1 MFITKSSQSIKIQSE
16 VSCPSTPRTKILFLL
31 RSSTTLSER
40 AFACLDEV
48 ADAMIIS
55 SANEEIS
62 VQPLRG
68 IIFDRNGEIL
78 VNNLPTFD
86 LITKPYFIDNPNDFL
101 LKLSSFIRIDR
112 EDKELF
118 LTQFKR
124 AKALNKEL
132 TLKQSI
138 SEEERA
144 RFLVRSHM
152 FENTYV
158 GKRYLRNYLYPEI
171 FSHSIGYVGRPNE
184 EETDMLYA
192 LQNLNKKINY
202 TYTNQLIIGKTGLE
216 FIYEDS
222 LKGEFGNNLRE
233 VDAQG
238 KTIDEKIS
246 SDPEIGKDLYTSL
259 DLKSHQAAHKAFSN
273 RKGAVV
279 AVDIKD
285 GSIVTLFSSPT
296 FSTNQLANGILKKD
310 FDQLLSSNEKPFF
323 NRALKGRYP
332 PASAIKPAIAIYGIE
347 EGLIDWNFSIF
358 DEGFFTLP
366 EDGRIYRDWKEGGHG
381 NTNLFKAITQSSNT
395 YFFDLAYR
403 SDINQLNKHLL
414 SLGFGQKACIDCFE
428 EDKVFVP
435 EPNWKMNKHNFGW
448 FKGDT
453 VNMGVG
459 QGYLVSTPIQ
469 LAKYAYIIA
478 NKGKY
483 NDLSLKKNLVKDKK
497 SINFSK
503 FSNDDWYKL
512 HESMINVVE
521 GNTGTARR
529 LKEKKSYIVA
539 AKTGT
544 AELVSGDNR
553 EQYME
558 TRLDNSLRDHALIIA
573 FGPMPNPRY
582 AVSVV
587 VENGESGGSVAGP
600 VAISVL
606 NALIQE

>member
-1 MFITKSSQSIKIQSE
+1 MDINETLREKSSFNKRLIFLYLIFGIMGVVFYYQIFNLQISNYSE
-16 VSCPSTPRTKILFLL
+16 YEIAAKNNKNI
-31 RSSTTLSER
+31 
-40 AFACLDEV
+40 
-48 ADAMIIS
+48 
-55 SANEEIS
+55 EIS

-78 VNNLPTFD
+78 VNNIPTFD

-101 LKLSSFIRIDR
+101 LALSSFLKITN
-112 EDKELF
+112 EEKENF
-118 LTQFKR
+118 LEEFDN

-132 TLKQSI
+132 TLMRSI
-138 SEEERA
+138 TDEEKA
-144 RFLVRSHM
+144 KFLVRSHSLK
-152 FENTYV
+152 NAYV

-184 EETDMLYA
+184 DELDKIYGSL
-192 LQNLNKKINY
+192 NLNNKINFS
-202 TYTNQLIIGKTGLE
+202 YTNQLLVGKTGLE
-216 FIYEDS
+216 VIYEDS
-222 LKGEFGNNLRE
+222 LKGEFGTNIRE
-233 VDAQG
+233 VDARG
-238 KTIDEKIS
+238 RTIDEAIS
-246 SDPEIGKDLYTSL
+246 ASPKTGNNLYTSL
-259 DLKSHQAAHKAFSN
+259 DLKSHQAANKALN
-273 RKGAVV
+273 GRKGAIV
-279 AVDIKD
+279 AIDIKD

-296 FSTNQLANGILKKD
+296 FSANQLANGILKRD

-332 PASAIKPAIAIYGIE
+332 PASSIKPAIAIYGIE
-347 EGLIDWNFSIF
+347 EELIDWDFSLF

-403 SDINQLNKHLL
+403 SDINKLNAHLV
-414 SLGFGQKACIDCFE
+414 SLGFGDKACIDCFE
-428 EDKVFVP
+428 EDRVFVP
-435 EPNWKMNKHNFGW
+435 NPSWKMNKHNFGW

-483 NDLSLKKNLVKDKK
+483 SDLSLKKDLVKNEMN
-497 SINFSK
+497 IQFNT

-512 HESMINVVE
+512 HESMVNVIE

-529 LKEKKSYIVA
+529 LKEKKSYVVA

-544 AELVSGDNR
+544 AELVSADSKD
-553 EQYME
+553 QYVE
-558 TRLDNSLRDHALIIA
+558 TRLDDSLRDHALIIA
-573 FGPMPNPRY
+573 FGPIPNPRY
-582 AVSVV
+582 AISVV

-606 NALIQE
+606 NSLIQE

>member
-1 MFITKSSQSIKIQSE
+1 MDINETLREKSSFNKRFIFLYLIFGIMGVVFYYQIFNLQISNYSE
-16 VSCPSTPRTKILFLL
+16 YEIAAKNNKNI
-31 RSSTTLSER
+31 
-40 AFACLDEV
+40 
-48 ADAMIIS
+48 
-55 SANEEIS
+55 EIS

-78 VNNLPTFD
+78 VNNIPTFD
-86 LITKPYFIDNPNDFL
+86 LITKPYFIDNPDDFL
-101 LKLSSFIRIDR
+101 LALSSFLKITN
-112 EDKELF
+112 EEKKNF
-118 LTQFKR
+118 LEEFDN

-132 TLKQSI
+132 TLMRSI
-138 SEEERA
+138 TDEEKA
-144 RFLVRSHM
+144 KFLVRSHS
-152 FENTYV
+152 FKNAYV

-184 EETDMLYA
+184 DELDKIYGSL
-192 LQNLNKKINY
+192 NLNNKINFS
-202 TYTNQLIIGKTGLE
+202 YTNQLLVGKTGLE
-216 FIYEDS
+216 VIYEDT
-222 LKGEFGNNLRE
+222 LKGEFGTNIRE
-233 VDAQG
+233 VDARG
-238 KTIDEKIS
+238 RTIDEAIS
-246 SDPEIGKDLYTSL
+246 ASPKTGNNLYTSL
-259 DLKSHQAAHKAFSN
+259 DLKSHQAANKALN
-273 RKGAVV
+273 GRKGAIV
-279 AVDIKD
+279 AIDIKD

-296 FSTNQLANGILKKD
+296 FSANQLANGILKRD

-332 PASAIKPAIAIYGIE
+332 PASSIKPAIAIYGIE
-347 EGLIDWNFSIF
+347 EELIDWDFSLF

-403 SDINQLNKHLL
+403 SDINKLNAHLV
-414 SLGFGQKACIDCFE
+414 SLGFGDKACIDCFE
-428 EDKVFVP
+428 EDRVFVP
-435 EPNWKMNKHNFGW
+435 NPSWKMNKHNFGW

-483 NDLSLKKNLVKDKK
+483 SDLSLKKDLVKNEMN
-497 SINFSK
+497 IQFNT

-512 HESMINVVE
+512 HESMVNVIE

-529 LKEKKSYIVA
+529 LKETKSYVVA

-544 AELVSGDNR
+544 AELVSADSKD
-553 EQYME
+553 QYVE
-558 TRLDNSLRDHALIIA
+558 TRLDDSLRDHALIIA
-573 FGPMPNPRY
+573 FGPMSNPRY

-587 VENGESGGSVAGP
+587 VENGESGGSVAGT

-606 NALIQE
+606 NSLIQE

>member
-1 MFITKSSQSIKIQSE
+1 MDINETLREKSSFNKRFIFLYLIFGIMGVVFYYQIFNLQISNYSE
-16 VSCPSTPRTKILFLL
+16 YEIAAKNNKNI
-31 RSSTTLSER
+31 
-40 AFACLDEV
+40 
-48 ADAMIIS
+48 
-55 SANEEIS
+55 EIS

-78 VNNLPTFD
+78 VNNIPTFD
-86 LITKPYFIDNPNDFL
+86 LITKPYFIDNPDDFL
-101 LKLSSFIRIDR
+101 LALSSFLKITN
-112 EDKELF
+112 EEKKNF
-118 LTQFKR
+118 LEEFDN

-132 TLKQSI
+132 TLMRSI
-138 SEEERA
+138 TDEEKA
-144 RFLVRSHM
+144 KFLVRSHS
-152 FENTYV
+152 FKNAYV

-184 EETDMLYA
+184 DELDKIYGSL
-192 LQNLNKKINY
+192 NLNNKINFS
-202 TYTNQLIIGKTGLE
+202 YTNQLLVGKTGLE
-216 FIYEDS
+216 VIYEDT
-222 LKGEFGNNLRE
+222 LKGEFGTNIRE
-233 VDAQG
+233 VDARG
-238 KTIDEKIS
+238 RTIDEAIS
-246 SDPEIGKDLYTSL
+246 ASPKTGNNLYTSL
-259 DLKSHQAAHKAFSN
+259 DLKSHQAANKALN
-273 RKGAVV
+273 GRKGAIV
-279 AVDIKD
+279 AIDIKD

-296 FSTNQLANGILKKD
+296 FSANQLANGILKRD

-332 PASAIKPAIAIYGIE
+332 PASSIKPAIAIYGIE
-347 EGLIDWNFSIF
+347 EELIDWDFSLF

-403 SDINQLNKHLL
+403 SDINKLNAHLV
-414 SLGFGQKACIDCFE
+414 SLGFGDKACIDCFE
-428 EDKVFVP
+428 EDRVFVP
-435 EPNWKMNKHNFGW
+435 NPSWKMNKHNFGW

-483 NDLSLKKNLVKDKK
+483 SDLSLKKDLVKNEMN
-497 SINFSK
+497 IQFNT

-512 HESMINVVE
+512 HESMVNVIE

-529 LKEKKSYIVA
+529 LKETKSYVVA

-544 AELVSGDNR
+544 AELVSADSKD
-553 EQYME
+553 QYVE
-558 TRLDNSLRDHALIIA
+558 TRLDDSLRDHALIIA

-606 NALIQE
+606 NSLIQE

>member
-1 MFITKSSQSIKIQSE
+1 MIEINETYKEKTSFNKRLIFLYVVFGILGIVFYYQIFNLQISNYSE
-16 VSCPSTPRTKILFLL
+16 YEIAAKNNK
-31 RSSTTLSER
+31 
-40 AFACLDEV
+40 
-48 ADAMIIS
+48 
-55 SANEEIS
+55 NEEIS

-68 IIFDRNGEIL
+68 IIYDRNGEIL
-78 VNNLPTFD
+78 VNNIPSFD
-86 LITKPYFIDNPNDFL
+86 LITKPIFIDDSNDFL
-101 LKLSSFIRIDR
+101 IKLSSFLEID
-112 EDKELF
+112 EDEKKVF
-118 LTQFKR
+118 LSQFEK

-132 TLKQSI
+132 TLMQSI
-138 SEEERA
+138 SDEDRA
-144 RFLVRSHM
+144 KFLVRSHM
-152 FENTYV
+152 FENAYV

-184 EETDMLYA
+184 DELDDIYELKG
-192 LQNLNKKINY
+192 LNQKINF
-202 TYTNQLIIGKTGLE
+202 TYTNQLIVGKTGLE
-216 FIYEDS
+216 FTYEDI
-222 LKGEFGNNLRE
+222 LTGEFGKNLRE
-233 VDAQG
+233 VDARG
-238 KTIDEKIS
+238 RTLGEEIS
-246 SDPEIGKDLYTSL
+246 VESKAGNNLYTSL
-259 DLKSHQAAHKAFSN
+259 DLQSHQAAHKALNN

-279 AVDIKD
+279 AIDIKD

-296 FSTNQLANGILKKD
+296 FSTNQLVNGILQKD
-310 FDQLLSSNEKPFF
+310 LDKLLFSQEKPFF

-332 PASAIKPAIAIYGIE
+332 PASSIKPAIAMFGIDQ
-347 EGLIDWNFSIF
+347 GLIDWNFSIF

-381 NTNLFKAITQSSNT
+381 DTNLFKAITQSSNT

-414 SLGFGQKACIDCFE
+414 SIGFGDKTCIDCFE

-435 EPNWKMNKHNFGW
+435 EPSWKMNKHNFGW

-478 NKGKY
+478 NKGNFY
-483 NDLSLKKNLVKDKK
+483 DLSLKKDLVKNEK
-497 SINFSK
+497 SIEFNK
-503 FSNDDWYKL
+503 FSNDDWFKL
-512 HESMINVVE
+512 HESMVNVIE
-521 GNTGTARR
+521 GNTGTARSLR
-529 LKEKKSYIVA
+529 EKKDYIVA

-553 EQYME
+553 EQYSE
-558 TRLDNSLRDHALIIA
+558 TRLDDSLRDHALIIA

-606 NALIQE
+606 NSLIQE

>member
-1 MFITKSSQSIKIQSE
+1 MTEINETYKEKTSFNKRLVFLYVVFGILGIVFYYQIFNLQISNYSE
-16 VSCPSTPRTKILFLL
+16 YEIAAKNNK
-31 RSSTTLSER
+31 
-40 AFACLDEV
+40 
-48 ADAMIIS
+48 
-55 SANEEIS
+55 NEEIS

-68 IIFDRNGEIL
+68 IIYDRNGEIL
-78 VNNLPTFD
+78 VNNIPSFD
-86 LITKPYFIDNPNDFL
+86 LITKPIFIDDSNDFL
-101 LKLSSFIRIDR
+101 LKLSSFLEID
-112 EDKELF
+112 EDEKKVF
-118 LTQFKR
+118 LSQFEK

-132 TLKQSI
+132 TLMQSI
-138 SEEERA
+138 SDEDRA
-144 RFLVRSHM
+144 KFLVRSHM
-152 FENTYV
+152 FENAYV

-171 FSHSIGYVGRPNE
+171 FSHSIGYVGSPNE
-184 EETDMLYA
+184 DELDNMYELKG
-192 LQNLNKKINY
+192 LNQKINF
-202 TYTNQLIIGKTGLE
+202 TYTNQLIVGKTGLE
-216 FIYEDS
+216 FTYEDI
-222 LKGEFGNNLRE
+222 LTGEFGKNLRE
-233 VDAQG
+233 VDARG
-238 KTIDEKIS
+238 RTLGEEIS
-246 SDPEIGKDLYTSL
+246 TESKAGNNLYTSL
-259 DLKSHQAAHKAFSN
+259 DLQSHHAAHKAFNN

-279 AVDIKD
+279 AIDIKD

-296 FSTNQLANGILKKD
+296 FSTNQLVNGILQKD
-310 FDQLLSSNEKPFF
+310 LDKLLFSQEKPFF

-332 PASAIKPAIAIYGIE
+332 PASSIKPAIAMFGIDQ
-347 EGLIDWNFSIF
+347 GLIDWNFSIF

-381 NTNLFKAITQSSNT
+381 DTNLFKAITQSSNT

-414 SLGFGQKACIDCFE
+414 SIGFGDKTCIDCFE

-435 EPNWKMNKHNFGW
+435 EPSWKMNKHNFGW

-478 NKGKY
+478 NKGNY
-483 NDLSLKKNLVKDKK
+483 YDLSLKKDLVKNEK
-497 SINFSK
+497 SIELNK
-503 FSNDDWYKL
+503 FSNDDWSKL
-512 HESMINVVE
+512 HESMVNVIE
-521 GNTGTARR
+521 GNTGTARSLR
-529 LKEKKSYIVA
+529 EKKDYIVA

-553 EQYME
+553 EQYSE
-558 TRLDNSLRDHALIIA
+558 TRLDDSLRDHALIIA

-606 NALIQE
+606 NSLIQE

>member
-1 MFITKSSQSIKIQSE
+1 
-16 VSCPSTPRTKILFLL
+16 
-31 RSSTTLSER
+31 
-40 AFACLDEV
+40 
-48 ADAMIIS
+48 
-55 SANEEIS
+55 
-62 VQPLRG
+62 
-68 IIFDRNGEIL
+68 
-78 VNNLPTFD
+78 
-86 LITKPYFIDNPNDFL
+86 
-101 LKLSSFIRIDR
+101 
-112 EDKELF
+112 
-118 LTQFKR
+118 
-124 AKALNKEL
+124 
-132 TLKQSI
+132 
-138 SEEERA
+138 
-144 RFLVRSHM
+144 M

-332 PASAIKPAIAIYGIE
+332 PASAIKPAIAMYGIE

-483 NDLSLKKNLVKDKK
+483 NDLSLKKNLAKDKK

-544 AELVSGDNR
+544 AELVSRDNR

>member
-1 MFITKSSQSIKIQSE
+1 MIEINETYKEKISFNKRLIFLYVVFGILGIVFYYQIFNLQISNYSE
-16 VSCPSTPRTKILFLL
+16 YEIAAKNNK
-31 RSSTTLSER
+31 
-40 AFACLDEV
+40 
-48 ADAMIIS
+48 
-55 SANEEIS
+55 NEEIS

-68 IIFDRNGEIL
+68 IIYDRNGEIL
-78 VNNLPTFD
+78 VNNIPSFD
-86 LITKPYFIDNPNDFL
+86 LITKPIFIDDSNDFL
-101 LKLSSFIRIDR
+101 IKLSSFLEID
-112 EDKELF
+112 EDEKKVF
-118 LTQFKR
+118 LSQFEK

-132 TLKQSI
+132 TLMQSI
-138 SEEERA
+138 SDEDRA
-144 RFLVRSHM
+144 KFLVRSHM
-152 FENTYV
+152 FENAYV

-184 EETDMLYA
+184 DELDDIYELKG
-192 LQNLNKKINY
+192 LNQKINF
-202 TYTNQLIIGKTGLE
+202 TYTNQLIVGKTGLE
-216 FIYEDS
+216 FTYEDI
-222 LKGEFGNNLRE
+222 LTGEFGKNLRE
-233 VDAQG
+233 VDARG
-238 KTIDEKIS
+238 RTLGEEIS
-246 SDPEIGKDLYTSL
+246 TESKAGNNLYTSL
-259 DLKSHQAAHKAFSN
+259 DLQSHQAAHKALKN

-279 AVDIKD
+279 AIDIKD

-296 FSTNQLANGILKKD
+296 FSTNQLVNGILQKD
-310 FDQLLSSNEKPFF
+310 LDKLLFSQEKPFF

-332 PASAIKPAIAIYGIE
+332 PASSIKPAIAMFGIDQ
-347 EGLIDWNFSIF
+347 GLIDWNFSIF

-381 NTNLFKAITQSSNT
+381 DTNLFKAITQSSNT

-414 SLGFGQKACIDCFE
+414 SIGFGDKTCIDCFE

-435 EPNWKMNKHNFGW
+435 EPSWKMNKHNFGW

-478 NKGKY
+478 NKGNFY
-483 NDLSLKKNLVKDKK
+483 DLSLKKDLVKNEK
-497 SINFSK
+497 SIEFNK
-503 FSNDDWYKL
+503 FSNDDWFKL
-512 HESMINVVE
+512 HESMVNVIE
-521 GNTGTARR
+521 GNTGTARSLR
-529 LKEKKSYIVA
+529 EKKDYIVA

-553 EQYME
+553 EQYSE
-558 TRLDNSLRDHALIIA
+558 TRLDDSLRDHALIIA

-606 NALIQE
+606 NSLMQE

>member
-1 MFITKSSQSIKIQSE
+1 MTDINETLKEKLSFNKRLIFLYIAFGILGIIFYSQIFNLQISNYSE
-16 VSCPSTPRTKILFLL
+16 YEIAAENNKNV
-31 RSSTTLSER
+31 
-40 AFACLDEV
+40 
-48 ADAMIIS
+48 
-55 SANEEIS
+55 EIS

-78 VNNLPTFD
+78 VNNTPTFD
-86 LITKPYFIDNPNDFL
+86 LITKPYFIDNPYDFL
-101 LKLSSFIRIDR
+101 KKLSSFLIIQ
-112 EDKELF
+112 EKDKEAF
-118 LTQFKR
+118 LKQFEN

-132 TLKQSI
+132 TLKRSI
-138 SEEERA
+138 SENDRA
-144 RFLVRSHM
+144 KFLVRSHM
-152 FENTYV
+152 FDNAYV
-158 GKRYLRNYLYPEI
+158 EKRYLRNHLYPEI

-184 EETDMLYA
+184 DESDKIYNSK
-192 LQNLNKKINY
+192 NLNKKINF

-216 FIYEDS
+216 FIYEET
-222 LKGEFGNNLRE
+222 LKGEFGKNLRE
-233 VDAQG
+233 VDAKG
-238 KTIDEKIS
+238 RTIIEEIS
-246 SDPEIGKDLYTSL
+246 SDPKVGNNLYTSL
-259 DLKSHQAAHKAFSN
+259 DLKSHQAAHKALN
-273 RKGAVV
+273 KRKGAVV
-279 AVDIKD
+279 AVDIQD

-296 FSTNQLANGILKKD
+296 FPTNQIANGILKKD
-310 FDQLLSSNEKPFF
+310 FDELLSSKEKPFF

-332 PASAIKPAIAIYGIE
+332 PASAIKPAIAMYGIE
-347 EGLIDWNFSIF
+347 EGLIDWDFSIF
-358 DEGFFTLP
+358 DKGFFTLP

-381 NTNLFKAITQSSNT
+381 ETNLFKAITQSSNT

-403 SDINQLNKHLL
+403 ADINKLNTHLL
-414 SLGFGQKACIDCFE
+414 TLGFGEKACIDCFQ

-435 EPNWKMNKHNFGW
+435 QPTWKMNKHNFGW

-478 NKGKY
+478 NKGIY
-483 NDLSLKKNLVKDKK
+483 YDLSLKKDLVKDKK
-497 SINFSK
+497 RIELKK

-521 GNTGTARR
+521 GRTGTARR
-529 LKEKKSYIVA
+529 LKDKKSYIVA

-553 EQYME
+553 EQYVE
-558 TRLDNSLRDHALIIA
+558 TRQDDNLRDHALIIA

-606 NALIQE
+606 NSLIQE

>member
-1 MFITKSSQSIKIQSE
+1 MDINETLREKSSFNKRFIFLYLIFGIMGVVFYYQIFNLQISNYSE
-16 VSCPSTPRTKILFLL
+16 YEIAAKNNKNI
-31 RSSTTLSER
+31 
-40 AFACLDEV
+40 
-48 ADAMIIS
+48 
-55 SANEEIS
+55 EIS

-78 VNNLPTFD
+78 VNNIPTFD
-86 LITKPYFIDNPNDFL
+86 LITKPYFIDNPDDFL
-101 LKLSSFIRIDR
+101 LALSSFLKITN
-112 EDKELF
+112 EEKKNF
-118 LTQFKR
+118 LEEFDN

-132 TLKQSI
+132 TLMRSI
-138 SEEERA
+138 TDEEKA
-144 RFLVRSHM
+144 KFLVRSHS
-152 FENTYV
+152 FKNAYV

-184 EETDMLYA
+184 DELDKIYGSL
-192 LQNLNKKINY
+192 NLNNKINFS
-202 TYTNQLIIGKTGLE
+202 YTNQLLVGKTGLE
-216 FIYEDS
+216 VIYEDT
-222 LKGEFGNNLRE
+222 LKGEFGTNIRE
-233 VDAQG
+233 VDARG
-238 KTIDEKIS
+238 RTIDEAIS
-246 SDPEIGKDLYTSL
+246 ASPKTGNNLYTSL
-259 DLKSHQAAHKAFSN
+259 DLKSHQAANKALN
-273 RKGAVV
+273 GRKGAIV
-279 AVDIKD
+279 AIDIKD

-296 FSTNQLANGILKKD
+296 FSANQLANGILKRD

-332 PASAIKPAIAIYGIE
+332 PASSIKPAIAIYGIE
-347 EGLIDWNFSIF
+347 EELIDWDFSLF

-403 SDINQLNKHLL
+403 SDINKLNAHLS
-414 SLGFGQKACIDCFE
+414 SLGFGDKACIDCFE
-428 EDKVFVP
+428 EDRVFVP
-435 EPNWKMNKHNFGW
+435 NPSWKMNKHNFGW

-483 NDLSLKKNLVKDKK
+483 SDLSLKKDLVKNEMN
-497 SINFSK
+497 IQFNK
-503 FSNDDWYKL
+503 FSDDDWYKL
-512 HESMINVVE
+512 HESMVNVIE

-529 LKEKKSYIVA
+529 LKEKKSFVVA

-544 AELVSGDNR
+544 AELVSADSKD
-553 EQYME
+553 EYVE
-558 TRLDNSLRDHALIIA
+558 TRLDDSLRDHALIIA
-573 FGPMPNPRY
+573 FGPIPNPRY

-606 NALIQE
+606 NSLIQE

>member
-1 MFITKSSQSIKIQSE
+1 MDINETLREKSSFNKRFIFLYLIFGIMGVVFYYQIFNLQISNYSE
-16 VSCPSTPRTKILFLL
+16 YEIAAKNNKNI
-31 RSSTTLSER
+31 
-40 AFACLDEV
+40 
-48 ADAMIIS
+48 
-55 SANEEIS
+55 EIS

-78 VNNLPTFD
+78 VNNIPTFD
-86 LITKPYFIDNPNDFL
+86 LITKPYFIDNPDDFL
-101 LKLSSFIRIDR
+101 LALSSFLKITN
-112 EDKELF
+112 EEKKNF
-118 LTQFKR
+118 LEEFDN

-132 TLKQSI
+132 TLMRSI
-138 SEEERA
+138 TDEEKA
-144 RFLVRSHM
+144 KFLVRSHS
-152 FENTYV
+152 FKNAYV

-184 EETDMLYA
+184 DELDKIYGSL
-192 LQNLNKKINY
+192 NLNNKINFS
-202 TYTNQLIIGKTGLE
+202 YTNQLLVGKTGLE
-216 FIYEDS
+216 VIYEDT
-222 LKGEFGNNLRE
+222 LKGEFGTNIRE
-233 VDAQG
+233 VDARG
-238 KTIDEKIS
+238 RTIDEAIS
-246 SDPEIGKDLYTSL
+246 ASPKTGNNLYTSL
-259 DLKSHQAAHKAFSN
+259 DLKSHQAANKALN
-273 RKGAVV
+273 GRKGAIV
-279 AVDIKD
+279 AIDIKD

-296 FSTNQLANGILKKD
+296 FSANQLANGILKRD

-332 PASAIKPAIAIYGIE
+332 PASSIKPAIAIYGIE
-347 EGLIDWNFSIF
+347 EELIDWDFSLF

-403 SDINQLNKHLL
+403 SDINKLNAHLL
-414 SLGFGQKACIDCFE
+414 SLGFGDKACIDCFE
-428 EDKVFVP
+428 EDRVFVP
-435 EPNWKMNKHNFGW
+435 NPSWKMNKHNFGW

-483 NDLSLKKNLVKDKK
+483 SDLSLKKDLVKNEMN
-497 SINFSK
+497 IQFNK

-512 HESMINVVE
+512 HESMVNVIE

-529 LKEKKSYIVA
+529 LKETKSYVVA

-544 AELVSGDNR
+544 AELVSADSKD
-553 EQYME
+553 QYVE
-558 TRLDNSLRDHALIIA
+558 TRLDDSLRDHALIIA
-573 FGPMPNPRY
+573 FGPIPNPRY

-606 NALIQE
+606 NSLIQE

>member
-1 MFITKSSQSIKIQSE
+1 MDINETLREKSSFNKRFIFLYLIFGIMGVVFYYQIFNLQISNYSE
-16 VSCPSTPRTKILFLL
+16 YEIAAKNNKNI
-31 RSSTTLSER
+31 
-40 AFACLDEV
+40 
-48 ADAMIIS
+48 
-55 SANEEIS
+55 EIS

-78 VNNLPTFD
+78 VNNIPTFD

-101 LKLSSFIRIDR
+101 LALSSFLKITN
-112 EDKELF
+112 EEKKNF
-118 LTQFKR
+118 LEEFDN

-132 TLKQSI
+132 TLMRSI
-138 SEEERA
+138 TDEEKA
-144 RFLVRSHM
+144 KFLVRSHS
-152 FENTYV
+152 FKNAYV

-184 EETDMLYA
+184 DELDKIYGSL
-192 LQNLNKKINY
+192 NLNNKINFS
-202 TYTNQLIIGKTGLE
+202 YTNQLLVGKTGLE
-216 FIYEDS
+216 VIYEDT
-222 LKGEFGNNLRE
+222 LKGEFGTNIRE
-233 VDAQG
+233 VDARG
-238 KTIDEKIS
+238 RTIDEAIS
-246 SDPEIGKDLYTSL
+246 ASPKTGNNLYTSL
-259 DLKSHQAAHKAFSN
+259 DLKSHQAANKALN
-273 RKGAVV
+273 GRKGAIV
-279 AVDIKD
+279 AIDIKD

-296 FSTNQLANGILKKD
+296 FSANQLANGILKRD

-332 PASAIKPAIAIYGIE
+332 PASSIKPAIAIYGIE
-347 EGLIDWNFSIF
+347 EELIDWDFSLF

-403 SDINQLNKHLL
+403 SDINKLNAHLV
-414 SLGFGQKACIDCFE
+414 SLGFGDKACIDCFE
-428 EDKVFVP
+428 EDRVFVP
-435 EPNWKMNKHNFGW
+435 NPSWKMNKHNFGW

-483 NDLSLKKNLVKDKK
+483 SDLSLKKDLVKNEMN
-497 SINFSK
+497 IQFNK

-512 HESMINVVE
+512 HESMVNVIE

-529 LKEKKSYIVA
+529 LKETKSYVVA

-544 AELVSGDNR
+544 AELVSADSKD
-553 EQYME
+553 QYVE
-558 TRLDNSLRDHALIIA
+558 TRLDDSLRDHALIIA
-573 FGPMPNPRY
+573 FGPIPNPRY

-606 NALIQE
+606 NSLIQE

>member
-1 MFITKSSQSIKIQSE
+1 MDINETLREKSSFNKRFIFLYLIFGIMGVVFYYQIFNLQISNYSE
-16 VSCPSTPRTKILFLL
+16 YEIAAKNNKNI
-31 RSSTTLSER
+31 
-40 AFACLDEV
+40 
-48 ADAMIIS
+48 
-55 SANEEIS
+55 EIS

-78 VNNLPTFD
+78 VNNIPTFD
-86 LITKPYFIDNPNDFL
+86 LITKPYFIDNPDDFL
-101 LKLSSFIRIDR
+101 LALSSFLKITN
-112 EDKELF
+112 EEKKNF
-118 LTQFKR
+118 LEEFDN

-132 TLKQSI
+132 TLMRSI
-138 SEEERA
+138 TDEEKA
-144 RFLVRSHM
+144 KFLVRSHS
-152 FENTYV
+152 FKNAYV

-184 EETDMLYA
+184 DELDKIYGSL
-192 LQNLNKKINY
+192 NLNNKINFS
-202 TYTNQLIIGKTGLE
+202 YTNQLLVGKTGLE
-216 FIYEDS
+216 VIYEDT
-222 LKGEFGNNLRE
+222 LKGEFGTNIRE
-233 VDAQG
+233 VDARG
-238 KTIDEKIS
+238 RTIDEAIS
-246 SDPEIGKDLYTSL
+246 ASPKTGNNLYTSL
-259 DLKSHQAAHKAFSN
+259 DLKSHQAANKALN
-273 RKGAVV
+273 GRKGAIV
-279 AVDIKD
+279 AIDIKD

-296 FSTNQLANGILKKD
+296 FSANQLANGILKRD

-332 PASAIKPAIAIYGIE
+332 PASSIKPAIAIYGIE
-347 EGLIDWNFSIF
+347 EELIDWDFSLF

-403 SDINQLNKHLL
+403 SDINKLNAHLS
-414 SLGFGQKACIDCFE
+414 SLGFGDKACIDCFE
-428 EDKVFVP
+428 EDRVFVP
-435 EPNWKMNKHNFGW
+435 NPSWKMNKHNFGW

-483 NDLSLKKNLVKDKK
+483 SDLSLKKDLVKNEMN
-497 SINFSK
+497 IQFNT

-512 HESMINVVE
+512 HESMVNVIE

-529 LKEKKSYIVA
+529 LKETKSYVVA

-544 AELVSGDNR
+544 AELVSADSKD
-553 EQYME
+553 QYVE
-558 TRLDNSLRDHALIIA
+558 TRLDDSLRDHALIIA
-573 FGPMPNPRY
+573 FGPIPNPRY

-606 NALIQE
+606 NSLIQE

>member
-1 MFITKSSQSIKIQSE
+1 MEIDEGDKKVFLSQFEK
-16 VSCPSTPRTKILFLL
+16 
-31 RSSTTLSER
+31 
-40 AFACLDEV
+40 
-48 ADAMIIS
+48 
-55 SANEEIS
+55 
-62 VQPLRG
+62 
-68 IIFDRNGEIL
+68 
-78 VNNLPTFD
+78 
-86 LITKPYFIDNPNDFL
+86 
-101 LKLSSFIRIDR
+101 
-112 EDKELF
+112 
-118 LTQFKR
+118 

-138 SEEERA
+138 SDEDKA
-144 RFLVRSHM
+144 KFLVRSHM
-152 FENTYV
+152 FENAYV
-158 GKRYLRNYLYPEI
+158 GKRYLRNYLYPKI
-171 FSHSIGYVGRPNE
+171 FSHSIGYVGKPNE
-184 EETDMLYA
+184 DELDEIYELKS
-192 LQNLNKKINY
+192 LNKKIDF

-216 FIYEDS
+216 FTYEDI
-222 LKGEFGNNLRE
+222 LTGEFGNNLRE
-233 VDAQG
+233 VDARG
-238 KTIDEKIS
+238 RTLGEKIS
-246 SDPEIGKDLYTSL
+246 TAPIIGNNLYTSL
-259 DLKSHQAAHKAFSN
+259 DLKSHQAAHKALNN

-279 AVDIKD
+279 AIDIKD

-296 FSTNQLANGILKKD
+296 FPTNQLANGILQKD
-310 FDQLLSSNEKPFF
+310 FDELLLSEEKPFF

-332 PASAIKPAIAIYGIE
+332 PASAIKPAIAMYGIE

-414 SLGFGQKACIDCFE
+414 SLGFGDKACIDCFE
-428 EDKVFVP
+428 EDKAFVP
-435 EPNWKMNKHNFGW
+435 EPSWKMNKHNFGW

-459 QGYLVSTPIQ
+459 QGYLVSTPVQ
-469 LAKYAYIIA
+469 LAKYAYIMA
-478 NKGKY
+478 NKGKFS
-483 NDLSLKKNLVKDKK
+483 DLSLKKDLVKSEK
-497 SINFSK
+497 SIEFNK
-503 FSNDDWYKL
+503 FSNDDWFKL
-512 HESMINVVE
+512 HESMINVIE

-529 LKEKKSYIVA
+529 LREKKNYIVA

-553 EQYME
+553 EQYSE
-558 TRLDNSLRDHALIIA
+558 TRLDDNLRDHALIIA

-606 NALIQE
+606 NSLIQE

>member
-1 MFITKSSQSIKIQSE
+1 MDINETLREKSSFNKRFIFLYLIFGIMGVVFYYQIFNLQISNYSE
-16 VSCPSTPRTKILFLL
+16 YEIAAKNNKNI
-31 RSSTTLSER
+31 
-40 AFACLDEV
+40 
-48 ADAMIIS
+48 
-55 SANEEIS
+55 EIS

-78 VNNLPTFD
+78 VNNIPTFD
-86 LITKPYFIDNPNDFL
+86 LITKPYFIDNPDDFL
-101 LKLSSFIRIDR
+101 LALSSFLKITN
-112 EDKELF
+112 EEKKNF
-118 LTQFKR
+118 LEEFDN

-132 TLKQSI
+132 TLMRSI
-138 SEEERA
+138 TDEEKA
-144 RFLVRSHM
+144 KFLVRSHS
-152 FENTYV
+152 FKNAYV

-184 EETDMLYA
+184 DELDKIYVSL
-192 LQNLNKKINY
+192 NLNNKINFS
-202 TYTNQLIIGKTGLE
+202 YTNQLLVGKTGLE
-216 FIYEDS
+216 VIYEDT
-222 LKGEFGNNLRE
+222 LKGEFGTNVRE
-233 VDAQG
+233 VDARG
-238 KTIDEKIS
+238 RTIDEAIS
-246 SDPEIGKDLYTSL
+246 VSPKTGNNLYTSL
-259 DLKSHQAAHKAFSN
+259 DLKSHQAANKALN
-273 RKGAVV
+273 GRKGAIV
-279 AVDIKD
+279 AIDIKD

-296 FSTNQLANGILKKD
+296 FSANQLANGILKRD

-332 PASAIKPAIAIYGIE
+332 PASSIKPAIAIYGIE
-347 EGLIDWNFSIF
+347 EELIDWDFSLF

-403 SDINQLNKHLL
+403 SDINKLNAHLL
-414 SLGFGQKACIDCFE
+414 SLGFGDKACIDCFE
-428 EDKVFVP
+428 EDRVFVP
-435 EPNWKMNKHNFGW
+435 NPSWKMNKHNFGW

-483 NDLSLKKNLVKDKK
+483 SDLSLKKDLVKNEMN
-497 SINFSK
+497 IQFNK

-512 HESMINVVE
+512 HESMVNVIE

-529 LKEKKSYIVA
+529 LKETKSYVVA

-544 AELVSGDNR
+544 AELVSADSKD
-553 EQYME
+553 QYVE
-558 TRLDNSLRDHALIIA
+558 TRLDDSLRDHALIIA
-573 FGPMPNPRY
+573 FGPIPNPRY
-582 AVSVV
+582 AISVV

-606 NALIQE
+606 NSLIQE

>member
-1 MFITKSSQSIKIQSE
+1 MDINETLREKSSFNKRFIFLYLIFGIMGVVFYYQIFNLQISNYSE
-16 VSCPSTPRTKILFLL
+16 YEIAAKNNKNI
-31 RSSTTLSER
+31 
-40 AFACLDEV
+40 
-48 ADAMIIS
+48 
-55 SANEEIS
+55 EIS

-78 VNNLPTFD
+78 VNNIPTFD
-86 LITKPYFIDNPNDFL
+86 LITKPYFIDNPDDFL
-101 LKLSSFIRIDR
+101 LALSSFLKITN
-112 EDKELF
+112 EEKKNF
-118 LTQFKR
+118 LEEFDN

-132 TLKQSI
+132 TLMRSI
-138 SEEERA
+138 TDEEKA
-144 RFLVRSHM
+144 KFLVRSHS
-152 FENTYV
+152 FKNAYV

-184 EETDMLYA
+184 DELDKIYGSL
-192 LQNLNKKINY
+192 NLNNKINFS
-202 TYTNQLIIGKTGLE
+202 YTNQLLVGKTGLE
-216 FIYEDS
+216 VIYEDT
-222 LKGEFGNNLRE
+222 LKGEFGTNIRE
-233 VDAQG
+233 VDARG
-238 KTIDEKIS
+238 RTIDEAIS
-246 SDPEIGKDLYTSL
+246 ASPKTGNNLYTSL
-259 DLKSHQAAHKAFSN
+259 DLKSHQAANKALN
-273 RKGAVV
+273 GRKGAIV
-279 AVDIKD
+279 AIDIKD

-296 FSTNQLANGILKKD
+296 FSANQLANGILKRD

-332 PASAIKPAIAIYGIE
+332 PASSIKPAIAIYGIE
-347 EGLIDWNFSIF
+347 EELIDWDFSLF

-403 SDINQLNKHLL
+403 SDINKLNAHLL
-414 SLGFGQKACIDCFE
+414 SLGFGDKACIDCFE
-428 EDKVFVP
+428 EDRVFVP
-435 EPNWKMNKHNFGW
+435 NPSWKMNKHNFGW

-483 NDLSLKKNLVKDKK
+483 SDLSLKKDLVKNEMN
-497 SINFSK
+497 IQFNK
-503 FSNDDWYKL
+503 FSDDDWYKL
-512 HESMINVVE
+512 HESMVNVIE

-529 LKEKKSYIVA
+529 LKEKKSFVVA

-544 AELVSGDNR
+544 AELVSADSKD
-553 EQYME
+553 EYVE
-558 TRLDNSLRDHALIIA
+558 TRLDDSLRDHALIIA
-573 FGPMPNPRY
+573 FGPIPNPRY

-606 NALIQE
+606 NSLIQE

>member
-1 MFITKSSQSIKIQSE
+1 MDINETIREKSSFNKRLIFLYLIFGIMGVVFYYQIFNLQISNYSE
-16 VSCPSTPRTKILFLL
+16 YEIAAKNNKNI
-31 RSSTTLSER
+31 
-40 AFACLDEV
+40 
-48 ADAMIIS
+48 
-55 SANEEIS
+55 EIS

-78 VNNLPTFD
+78 VNNIPTFD
-86 LITKPYFIDNPNDFL
+86 LITKPYFIDNPDDFL
-101 LKLSSFIRIDR
+101 LALSSFLMITN
-112 EDKELF
+112 EEKKNF
-118 LTQFKR
+118 LEEFDN

-132 TLKQSI
+132 TLIRSI
-138 SEEERA
+138 TDEEKA
-144 RFLVRSHM
+144 KFLVRSHS
-152 FENTYV
+152 FKNAYV

-184 EETDMLYA
+184 EESDKIYSSL
-192 LQNLNKKINY
+192 NLNNKINFS
-202 TYTNQLIIGKTGLE
+202 YTNQLLVGKTGLE
-216 FIYEDS
+216 VIYEDT
-222 LKGEFGNNLRE
+222 LKGEFGTNIRE
-233 VDAQG
+233 VDARG
-238 KTIDEKIS
+238 RTIDEAIS
-246 SDPEIGKDLYTSL
+246 ASPKTGNNLYTSL
-259 DLKSHQAAHKAFSN
+259 DLKSHQAANKALN
-273 RKGAVV
+273 GRKGAIV
-279 AVDIKD
+279 AIDIKD

-296 FSTNQLANGILKKD
+296 FSANQLANGILKRD

-332 PASAIKPAIAIYGIE
+332 PASSIKPAIAIYGIE
-347 EGLIDWNFSIF
+347 EELIDWDFSLF

-403 SDINQLNKHLL
+403 SDINKLNAHLL
-414 SLGFGQKACIDCFE
+414 SLGFGDKACIDCFE
-428 EDKVFVP
+428 EDRVFVP
-435 EPNWKMNKHNFGW
+435 NPSWKMNKHNFGW

-483 NDLSLKKNLVKDKK
+483 SDLSLKKDLVKNEMN
-497 SINFSK
+497 IQFNK

-512 HESMINVVE
+512 HESMVNVIE

-529 LKEKKSYIVA
+529 LKEKKSYVVA

-544 AELVSGDNR
+544 AELVSADSKD
-553 EQYME
+553 QYVE
-558 TRLDNSLRDHALIIA
+558 TRQDDSLRDHALIIA
-573 FGPMPNPRY
+573 FGPIPNPRY

-606 NALIQE
+606 NSLIQE

>member
-1 MFITKSSQSIKIQSE
+1 MDINETLREKSSFNKRFIFLYLIFGIMGVVFYYQIFNLQISNYSE
-16 VSCPSTPRTKILFLL
+16 YEIAAKNNKNI
-31 RSSTTLSER
+31 
-40 AFACLDEV
+40 
-48 ADAMIIS
+48 
-55 SANEEIS
+55 EIS

-78 VNNLPTFD
+78 VNNIPTFD
-86 LITKPYFIDNPNDFL
+86 LITKPYFIDNPDDFL
-101 LKLSSFIRIDR
+101 LALSSFLKITN
-112 EDKELF
+112 EEKKNF
-118 LTQFKR
+118 LEEFDN

-132 TLKQSI
+132 TLMRSI
-138 SEEERA
+138 TDEEKA
-144 RFLVRSHM
+144 KFLVRSHS
-152 FENTYV
+152 FKNAYV

-184 EETDMLYA
+184 DELDKIYGSL
-192 LQNLNKKINY
+192 NLNNKINFS
-202 TYTNQLIIGKTGLE
+202 YTNQLLVGKTGLE
-216 FIYEDS
+216 VIYEDT
-222 LKGEFGNNLRE
+222 LKGEFGTNIRE
-233 VDAQG
+233 VDARG
-238 KTIDEKIS
+238 RTIDEAIS
-246 SDPEIGKDLYTSL
+246 ASPKTGNNLYTSL
-259 DLKSHQAAHKAFSN
+259 DLKSHQAANKALN
-273 RKGAVV
+273 GRKGAIV
-279 AVDIKD
+279 AIDIKD

-296 FSTNQLANGILKKD
+296 FSANQLANGILKRD

-332 PASAIKPAIAIYGIE
+332 PASSIKPAIAIYGIE
-347 EGLIDWNFSIF
+347 EELIDWDFSLF

-403 SDINQLNKHLL
+403 SDINKLNAHLL
-414 SLGFGQKACIDCFE
+414 SLGFGEKACIDCFD
-428 EDKVFVP
+428 EDRVFVP
-435 EPNWKMNKHNFGW
+435 NPSWKMNKHNFGW

-483 NDLSLKKNLVKDKK
+483 SDLSLKKDLVKNEMN
-497 SINFSK
+497 IQFNK

-512 HESMINVVE
+512 HESMVNVIE

-529 LKEKKSYIVA
+529 LKETKSYVVA

-544 AELVSGDNR
+544 AELVSADSKD
-553 EQYME
+553 QYVE
-558 TRLDNSLRDHALIIA
+558 TRLDDSLRDHALIIA

-606 NALIQE
+606 NSLIQE

>member
-1 MFITKSSQSIKIQSE
+1 MDINETLREKSSFNKRFIFLYLIFGIMGVVFYYQIFNLQISNYSE
-16 VSCPSTPRTKILFLL
+16 YEIAAKNNKNI
-31 RSSTTLSER
+31 
-40 AFACLDEV
+40 
-48 ADAMIIS
+48 
-55 SANEEIS
+55 EIS

-78 VNNLPTFD
+78 VNNIPTFD
-86 LITKPYFIDNPNDFL
+86 LITKPYFIDNPDDFL
-101 LKLSSFIRIDR
+101 LALSSFLKITN
-112 EDKELF
+112 EEKKNF
-118 LTQFKR
+118 LEEFDN

-132 TLKQSI
+132 TLMRSI
-138 SEEERA
+138 TDEEKA
-144 RFLVRSHM
+144 KFLVRSHS
-152 FENTYV
+152 FKNAYV

-184 EETDMLYA
+184 DELDKIYGSL
-192 LQNLNKKINY
+192 NLNNKINFS
-202 TYTNQLIIGKTGLE
+202 YTNQLLVGKTGLE
-216 FIYEDS
+216 IIYEDT
-222 LKGEFGNNLRE
+222 LKGEFGTIIRE
-233 VDAQG
+233 VDARG
-238 KTIDEKIS
+238 RTIDEAIS
-246 SDPEIGKDLYTSL
+246 ASPKTGNNLYTSL
-259 DLKSHQAAHKAFSN
+259 DLKSHQAANKALN
-273 RKGAVV
+273 GRKGAIV
-279 AVDIKD
+279 AIDIKD

-296 FSTNQLANGILKKD
+296 FSANQLANGILKRD

-332 PASAIKPAIAIYGIE
+332 PASSIKPAIAIYGIE
-347 EGLIDWNFSIF
+347 EELIDWDFSLF

-403 SDINQLNKHLL
+403 SDINKLNAHLV
-414 SLGFGQKACIDCFE
+414 SLGFGDKACIDCFE
-428 EDKVFVP
+428 EDRVFVP
-435 EPNWKMNKHNFGW
+435 NPSWKMNKHNFGW

-483 NDLSLKKNLVKDKK
+483 SDLSLKKDLVKNEMN
-497 SINFSK
+497 IQFNK
-503 FSNDDWYKL
+503 FSDDDWYKL
-512 HESMINVVE
+512 HESMVNVIE

-529 LKEKKSYIVA
+529 LKETKSYVVA

-544 AELVSGDNR
+544 AELVSADSKD
-553 EQYME
+553 QYVE
-558 TRLDNSLRDHALIIA
+558 TRLDDSLRDHALIIA

-606 NALIQE
+606 NSLIQE

>member
-1 MFITKSSQSIKIQSE
+1 MTDINETFKEKSSFNKRLIFLYSAFGILGAIFYSQIFNLQISNFSE
-16 VSCPSTPRTKILFLL
+16 YETAAENNKN
-31 RSSTTLSER
+31 ER
-40 AFACLDEV
+40 
-48 ADAMIIS
+48 
-55 SANEEIS
+55 IS

-78 VNNLPTFD
+78 VNNIPTFD
-86 LITKPYFIDNPNDFL
+86 LITKPHFIDDPSNFL
-101 LKLSSFIRIDR
+101 MKLSSFLNINE
-112 EDKELF
+112 EDKEIF
-118 LTQFKR
+118 LKHFDN
-124 AKALNKEL
+124 AKVLNKEL

-138 SEEERA
+138 SDDERA
-144 RFLVRSHM
+144 KFLVRSHM
-152 FENTYV
+152 FDNAYV
-158 GKRYLRNYLYPEI
+158 GKRYLRNHLHPEI

-184 EETDMLYA
+184 DELDKINDT
-192 LQNLNKKINY
+192 QSISKKINY
-202 TYTNQLIIGKTGLE
+202 AYTNQLIVGKTGLE
-216 FIYEDS
+216 FVYEDV

-233 VDAQG
+233 VDARG
-238 KTIDEKIS
+238 RTIDEKVSLI
-246 SDPEIGKDLYTSL
+246 PKEGNNLYTSL
-259 DLKSHQAAHKAFSN
+259 DLESHQAAHKALNN

-279 AVDIKD
+279 AIDIRN

-296 FSTNQLANGILKKD
+296 FPTNRLANGILKKD
-310 FDQLLSSNEKPFF
+310 FDELLLSEEKPFF
-323 NRALKGRYP
+323 NRALRGRYP
-332 PASAIKPAIAIYGIE
+332 PASSIKPAIAIYGLE
-347 EGLIDWNFSIF
+347 EELIDWNFSIF

-403 SDINQLNKHLL
+403 SDINRLNKHLS
-414 SLGFGQKACIDCFE
+414 SLGFGNKACIDCFE

-435 EPNWKMNKHNFGW
+435 EPNWKMNMHNFGW

-459 QGYLVSTPIQ
+459 QGYLLSTPIQ

-478 NKGKY
+478 NKGRYK
-483 NDLSLKKNLVKDKK
+483 DLSLKKDLTKDEK
-497 SINFSK
+497 IIEFDK

-553 EQYME
+553 EQYSE
-558 TRLDNSLRDHALIIA
+558 TRLDDSLRDHALIIA

-606 NALIQE
+606 NSLIRE

>member
-1 MFITKSSQSIKIQSE
+1 MDINETLREKSSFNKRFIFLYLIFGIMGVVFYYQIFNLQISNYSE
-16 VSCPSTPRTKILFLL
+16 YEIAAKNNKNI
-31 RSSTTLSER
+31 
-40 AFACLDEV
+40 
-48 ADAMIIS
+48 
-55 SANEEIS
+55 EIS

-78 VNNLPTFD
+78 VNNIPTFD
-86 LITKPYFIDNPNDFL
+86 LITKPYFIDNPDDFL
-101 LKLSSFIRIDR
+101 LALSSFLKITN
-112 EDKELF
+112 EEKNNF
-118 LTQFKR
+118 LEEFDN

-132 TLKQSI
+132 TLMRSI
-138 SEEERA
+138 TDEEKA
-144 RFLVRSHM
+144 KFLVRSHS
-152 FENTYV
+152 FKNAYV

-184 EETDMLYA
+184 DELDKIYGSL
-192 LQNLNKKINY
+192 NLNNKINFS
-202 TYTNQLIIGKTGLE
+202 YTNQLLVGKTGLE
-216 FIYEDS
+216 VIYEDT
-222 LKGEFGNNLRE
+222 LKGEFGTNVRE
-233 VDAQG
+233 VDARG
-238 KTIDEKIS
+238 RTIDEAIS
-246 SDPEIGKDLYTSL
+246 VSPKTGNNLYTSL
-259 DLKSHQAAHKAFSN
+259 DLKSHQAANKALN
-273 RKGAVV
+273 GRKGAIV
-279 AVDIKD
+279 AIDIKD

-296 FSTNQLANGILKKD
+296 FSANQLANGILKRD

-332 PASAIKPAIAIYGIE
+332 PASSIKPAIAIYGIE
-347 EGLIDWNFSIF
+347 EELIDWDFSLF

-403 SDINQLNKHLL
+403 SDINKLNAHLV
-414 SLGFGQKACIDCFE
+414 SLGFGDKACIDCFE
-428 EDKVFVP
+428 EDRVFVP
-435 EPNWKMNKHNFGW
+435 NPSWKMNKHNFGW

-483 NDLSLKKNLVKDKK
+483 SDLSLKKDLVKNEMN
-497 SINFSK
+497 IQFNT

-512 HESMINVVE
+512 HESMVNVIE

-529 LKEKKSYIVA
+529 LKETKSYVVA

-544 AELVSGDNR
+544 AELVSADSKD
-553 EQYME
+553 QYVE
-558 TRLDNSLRDHALIIA
+558 TRLDDSLRDHALIIA
-573 FGPMPNPRY
+573 FGPIPNPRY

-606 NALIQE
+606 NSLIQE

>member
-1 MFITKSSQSIKIQSE
+1 MDINETLREKSSFNKRFIFLYLIFGIMGVVFYYQIFNLQISNYSE
-16 VSCPSTPRTKILFLL
+16 YEIAAKNNKNI
-31 RSSTTLSER
+31 
-40 AFACLDEV
+40 
-48 ADAMIIS
+48 
-55 SANEEIS
+55 EIS

-78 VNNLPTFD
+78 VNNIPTFD
-86 LITKPYFIDNPNDFL
+86 LITKPYFIDNPDDFL
-101 LKLSSFIRIDR
+101 LALSSFLKITN
-112 EDKELF
+112 EEKKNF
-118 LTQFKR
+118 LEEFDN

-132 TLKQSI
+132 TLMRSI
-138 SEEERA
+138 TDEEKA
-144 RFLVRSHM
+144 KFLVRSHS
-152 FENTYV
+152 FKNAYV

-184 EETDMLYA
+184 DELDKIYGSL
-192 LQNLNKKINY
+192 NLNNKINFS
-202 TYTNQLIIGKTGLE
+202 YTNQLLVGKTGLE
-216 FIYEDS
+216 VIYEDT
-222 LKGEFGNNLRE
+222 LKGEFGTNIRE
-233 VDAQG
+233 VDARG
-238 KTIDEKIS
+238 RTIDEAIS
-246 SDPEIGKDLYTSL
+246 ASPKTGNNLYTSL
-259 DLKSHQAAHKAFSN
+259 DLKSHQAANKALN
-273 RKGAVV
+273 GRKGAIV
-279 AVDIKD
+279 AIDIKD

-296 FSTNQLANGILKKD
+296 FSANQLANGILKRD

-332 PASAIKPAIAIYGIE
+332 PASSIKPAIAIYGIE
-347 EGLIDWNFSIF
+347 EELIDWDFSLF

-403 SDINQLNKHLL
+403 SDINKLNAHLV
-414 SLGFGQKACIDCFE
+414 SLGFGDKACIDCFE
-428 EDKVFVP
+428 EDRVFVP
-435 EPNWKMNKHNFGW
+435 NPSWKMNKHNFGW

-483 NDLSLKKNLVKDKK
+483 SDLSLKKDLVKNEMN
-497 SINFSK
+497 IQFNT

-512 HESMINVVE
+512 HESMVNVIE

-529 LKEKKSYIVA
+529 LKETKSYVVA

-544 AELVSGDNR
+544 AELVSADSKD
-553 EQYME
+553 QYVE
-558 TRLDNSLRDHALIIA
+558 TRLDDSLRDHALIIA
-573 FGPMPNPRY
+573 FGPIPNPRY
-582 AVSVV
+582 AISVV

-606 NALIQE
+606 NSLIQE

>member
-1 MFITKSSQSIKIQSE
+1 MIEINETYKEKTSFNKRLIFLYVVFGILGIVFYYQIFNLQISNYSE
-16 VSCPSTPRTKILFLL
+16 YEIAAKNNK
-31 RSSTTLSER
+31 
-40 AFACLDEV
+40 
-48 ADAMIIS
+48 
-55 SANEEIS
+55 NEEIS

-68 IIFDRNGEIL
+68 IIYDRNGEIL
-78 VNNLPTFD
+78 VNNIPSFD
-86 LITKPYFIDNPNDFL
+86 LITKPIFIDDSNDFL
-101 LKLSSFIRIDR
+101 LKLSSFLEID
-112 EDKELF
+112 EDEKKVF
-118 LTQFKR
+118 LSQFEK

-132 TLKQSI
+132 TLMQSI
-138 SEEERA
+138 SDEDRA
-144 RFLVRSHM
+144 KFLVRSHM
-152 FENTYV
+152 FENAYV

-171 FSHSIGYVGRPNE
+171 FSHSIGYIGRPNE
-184 EETDMLYA
+184 DELDNMYELKG
-192 LQNLNKKINY
+192 LNQKINF
-202 TYTNQLIIGKTGLE
+202 TYTNQLIVGKTGLE
-216 FIYEDS
+216 FTYEDI
-222 LKGEFGNNLRE
+222 LTGEFGKNLRE
-233 VDAQG
+233 VDARG
-238 KTIDEKIS
+238 RTLGEEIS
-246 SDPEIGKDLYTSL
+246 IESKAGNNLYTSL
-259 DLKSHQAAHKAFSN
+259 DLQSHQAAHKALNN

-279 AVDIKD
+279 AIDIKD

-296 FSTNQLANGILKKD
+296 FSTNQLVNGILQKD
-310 FDQLLSSNEKPFF
+310 LDKLLFSQEKPFF

-332 PASAIKPAIAIYGIE
+332 PASSIKPAIAMFGIDQ
-347 EGLIDWNFSIF
+347 GLIDWNFSIF

-381 NTNLFKAITQSSNT
+381 DTNLFKAITQSSNT

-414 SLGFGQKACIDCFE
+414 SIGFGDKTCIDCFE

-435 EPNWKMNKHNFGW
+435 EPSWKMNKHNFGW

-478 NKGKY
+478 NKGNFY
-483 NDLSLKKNLVKDKK
+483 DLSLKKDLVKNEKK
-497 SINFSK
+497 IEFNK
-503 FSNDDWYKL
+503 FSNDDWFKL
-512 HESMINVVE
+512 HESMVNVIE
-521 GNTGTARR
+521 GNTGTARSLR
-529 LKEKKSYIVA
+529 EKKDYIVA

-553 EQYME
+553 EQYSE
-558 TRLDNSLRDHALIIA
+558 TRLDDSLRDHALIIA

-606 NALIQE
+606 NSLIQE

>member
-1 MFITKSSQSIKIQSE
+1 MIEINETYKEKTSFNKRLIFLYVVFGILGIVFYYQIFNLQISNYSE
-16 VSCPSTPRTKILFLL
+16 YEIAAKNNK
-31 RSSTTLSER
+31 
-40 AFACLDEV
+40 
-48 ADAMIIS
+48 
-55 SANEEIS
+55 NEEIS

-68 IIFDRNGEIL
+68 IIYDRNGEIL
-78 VNNLPTFD
+78 VNNIPSFD
-86 LITKPYFIDNPNDFL
+86 LITKPIFIDDSNDFL
-101 LKLSSFIRIDR
+101 LKLSSFLEID
-112 EDKELF
+112 EDEKKVF
-118 LTQFKR
+118 LSQFEK

-132 TLKQSI
+132 TLMQSI
-138 SEEERA
+138 SDEDRA
-144 RFLVRSHM
+144 KFLVRSHM
-152 FENTYV
+152 FENAYV

-171 FSHSIGYVGRPNE
+171 FSHSIGYVGSPNE
-184 EETDMLYA
+184 DELDNMYELKG
-192 LQNLNKKINY
+192 LNQKINF
-202 TYTNQLIIGKTGLE
+202 TYTNQLIVGKTGLE
-216 FIYEDS
+216 FTYEDI
-222 LKGEFGNNLRE
+222 LTGEFGKNLRE
-233 VDAQG
+233 VDARG
-238 KTIDEKIS
+238 RTLGEEIS
-246 SDPEIGKDLYTSL
+246 IESKAGNNLYTSL
-259 DLKSHQAAHKAFSN
+259 DLQSHQAAHKALNN

-279 AVDIKD
+279 AIDIKD

-296 FSTNQLANGILKKD
+296 FSTNQLVNGILQKD
-310 FDQLLSSNEKPFF
+310 LDKLLFSQEKPFF

-332 PASAIKPAIAIYGIE
+332 PASSIKPAIAMFGIDQ
-347 EGLIDWNFSIF
+347 GLIDWNFSIF

-381 NTNLFKAITQSSNT
+381 DTNLFKAITQSSNT

-414 SLGFGQKACIDCFE
+414 SIGFGDKTCIDCFE

-435 EPNWKMNKHNFGW
+435 EPSWKMNKHNFGW

-478 NKGKY
+478 NKGNFY
-483 NDLSLKKNLVKDKK
+483 DLSLKKDLVKNEK
-497 SINFSK
+497 SIEFNK
-503 FSNDDWYKL
+503 FSNDDWFKL
-512 HESMINVVE
+512 HESMVNVIE
-521 GNTGTARR
+521 GNTGTARSLR
-529 LKEKKSYIVA
+529 EKKDYIVA

-553 EQYME
+553 EQYSE
-558 TRLDNSLRDHALIIA
+558 TRLDDSLRDHALIIA

-606 NALIQE
+606 NSLIQE

>member
-1 MFITKSSQSIKIQSE
+1 MDINETLREKSSFNKRFIFLYLIFGIMGVVFYYQIFNLQISNYSE
-16 VSCPSTPRTKILFLL
+16 YEIAAKNNKNI
-31 RSSTTLSER
+31 
-40 AFACLDEV
+40 
-48 ADAMIIS
+48 
-55 SANEEIS
+55 EIS

-78 VNNLPTFD
+78 VNNIPTFD
-86 LITKPYFIDNPNDFL
+86 LITKPYFIDNPDDFL
-101 LKLSSFIRIDR
+101 LALSSFLKITN
-112 EDKELF
+112 EEKKNF
-118 LTQFKR
+118 LEEFDN

-132 TLKQSI
+132 TLMRSI
-138 SEEERA
+138 TDEEKA
-144 RFLVRSHM
+144 KFLVRSHS
-152 FENTYV
+152 FKNAYV

-184 EETDMLYA
+184 DELDKIYGSL
-192 LQNLNKKINY
+192 NLNNKINFS
-202 TYTNQLIIGKTGLE
+202 YTNQLLVGKTGLE
-216 FIYEDS
+216 VIYEDT
-222 LKGEFGNNLRE
+222 LKGEFGTNIRE
-233 VDAQG
+233 VDARG
-238 KTIDEKIS
+238 RTIDEAIS
-246 SDPEIGKDLYTSL
+246 APPKTGNNLYTSL
-259 DLKSHQAAHKAFSN
+259 DLKSHQAANKALN
-273 RKGAVV
+273 GRKGAIV
-279 AVDIKD
+279 AIDIKD

-296 FSTNQLANGILKKD
+296 FSANQLANGILKRD

-332 PASAIKPAIAIYGIE
+332 PASSIKPAIAIYGIE
-347 EGLIDWNFSIF
+347 EELIDWDFSLF

-403 SDINQLNKHLL
+403 SDINKLNAHLV
-414 SLGFGQKACIDCFE
+414 SLGFGDKACIDCFE
-428 EDKVFVP
+428 EDRVFVP
-435 EPNWKMNKHNFGW
+435 NPSWKMNKHNFGW

-483 NDLSLKKNLVKDKK
+483 SDLSLKKDLVKNEMK
-497 SINFSK
+497 IQFNK

-512 HESMINVVE
+512 HESMVNVIE

-529 LKEKKSYIVA
+529 LKEKKSYVVA

-544 AELVSGDNR
+544 AELVSADSKD
-553 EQYME
+553 QYVE
-558 TRLDNSLRDHALIIA
+558 TRQDDSLRDHALIIA
-573 FGPMPNPRY
+573 FGPIPNPRY

-606 NALIQE
+606 NSLIQE

>member
-1 MFITKSSQSIKIQSE
+1 MTEINETFKEKSSFNKRLIFLYIAFGILGGISYYQIFNLQISNYSE
-16 VSCPSTPRTKILFLL
+16 YEIAAENNK
-31 RSSTTLSER
+31 
-40 AFACLDEV
+40 
-48 ADAMIIS
+48 
-55 SANEEIS
+55 NEEIS

-192 LQNLNKKINY
+192 LQSLNKKINY

-332 PASAIKPAIAIYGIE
+332 PASAIKPAIAMYGIE

>member
-1 MFITKSSQSIKIQSE
+1 MDINETLREKSSFNKRFIFLYLIFGIMGVVFYYQIFNLQISNYSE
-16 VSCPSTPRTKILFLL
+16 YEIAAKNNKNI
-31 RSSTTLSER
+31 
-40 AFACLDEV
+40 
-48 ADAMIIS
+48 
-55 SANEEIS
+55 EIS

-78 VNNLPTFD
+78 VNNIPTFD
-86 LITKPYFIDNPNDFL
+86 LITKPYFIDNPDDFL
-101 LKLSSFIRIDR
+101 LALSSFLKITN
-112 EDKELF
+112 EEKKNF
-118 LTQFKR
+118 LEEFDN

-132 TLKQSI
+132 TLMRSI
-138 SEEERA
+138 TDEEKA
-144 RFLVRSHM
+144 KFLVRSHS
-152 FENTYV
+152 FKNAYV

-184 EETDMLYA
+184 DELDKIYGSL
-192 LQNLNKKINY
+192 NLNNKINFS
-202 TYTNQLIIGKTGLE
+202 YTNQLLVGKTGLE
-216 FIYEDS
+216 VIYEDT
-222 LKGEFGNNLRE
+222 LKGEFGTNIRE
-233 VDAQG
+233 VDARG
-238 KTIDEKIS
+238 RTIDEAIS
-246 SDPEIGKDLYTSL
+246 ASPKTGNNLYTSL
-259 DLKSHQAAHKAFSN
+259 DLKSHQAANKALN
-273 RKGAVV
+273 GRKGAIV
-279 AVDIKD
+279 AIDIKD

-296 FSTNQLANGILKKD
+296 FSANQLANGILKRD

-332 PASAIKPAIAIYGIE
+332 PASSIKPAIAIYGIE
-347 EGLIDWNFSIF
+347 EELIDWDFSLF

-395 YFFDLAYR
+395 YFFYLAYR
-403 SDINQLNKHLL
+403 SDINKLNAHLV
-414 SLGFGQKACIDCFE
+414 SLGFGDKACIDCFE
-428 EDKVFVP
+428 EDRVFVP
-435 EPNWKMNKHNFGW
+435 NPSWKMNKHNFGW

-483 NDLSLKKNLVKDKK
+483 SDLSLKKDLVKNEMN
-497 SINFSK
+497 IQFNT

-512 HESMINVVE
+512 HESMVNVIE

-529 LKEKKSYIVA
+529 LKEKKSYVVA

-544 AELVSGDNR
+544 AELVSADSKD
-553 EQYME
+553 QYVE
-558 TRLDNSLRDHALIIA
+558 TRLDDSLRDHALIIA
-573 FGPMPNPRY
+573 FGPIPNPRY

-606 NALIQE
+606 NSLIQE

>member
-1 MFITKSSQSIKIQSE
+1 MTEINETFKEKSSFNKRLIFLYIAFGILGGIFYYQIFNLQISNYSE
-16 VSCPSTPRTKILFLL
+16 YEIAAENNK
-31 RSSTTLSER
+31 
-40 AFACLDEV
+40 
-48 ADAMIIS
+48 
-55 SANEEIS
+55 NEEIS

-86 LITKPYFIDNPNDFL
+86 LITKPYFIDNPDDFL

-332 PASAIKPAIAIYGIE
+332 PASAIKPAIAMYGIE

-529 LKEKKSYIVA
+529 LKEKKSYLVA

>member
-1 MFITKSSQSIKIQSE
+1 MDINETLREKSSFNKRFIFLYLIFGIMGVVFYYQIFNLQISNYSE
-16 VSCPSTPRTKILFLL
+16 YEIAAKNNKNI
-31 RSSTTLSER
+31 
-40 AFACLDEV
+40 
-48 ADAMIIS
+48 
-55 SANEEIS
+55 EIS

-78 VNNLPTFD
+78 VNNIPTFD

-101 LKLSSFIRIDR
+101 LALSSFLKITN
-112 EDKELF
+112 EEKKNF
-118 LTQFKR
+118 LEEFDN

-132 TLKQSI
+132 TLMRSI
-138 SEEERA
+138 TDEEKA
-144 RFLVRSHM
+144 KFLVRSHS
-152 FENTYV
+152 FKNAYV

-184 EETDMLYA
+184 DELDKIYGSL
-192 LQNLNKKINY
+192 NLNNKINFS
-202 TYTNQLIIGKTGLE
+202 YTNQLLVGKTGLE
-216 FIYEDS
+216 VIYEDT
-222 LKGEFGNNLRE
+222 LKGEFGTNIRE
-233 VDAQG
+233 VDARG
-238 KTIDEKIS
+238 RTIDEAIS
-246 SDPEIGKDLYTSL
+246 ASPKTGNNLYTSL
-259 DLKSHQAAHKAFSN
+259 DLKSHQAANKALN
-273 RKGAVV
+273 GRKGAIV
-279 AVDIKD
+279 AIDIKD

-296 FSTNQLANGILKKD
+296 FSANQLANGILKRD

-332 PASAIKPAIAIYGIE
+332 PASSIKPAIAIYGIE
-347 EGLIDWNFSIF
+347 EELIDWDFSLF

-403 SDINQLNKHLL
+403 SDINKLNAHLV
-414 SLGFGQKACIDCFE
+414 SLGFGDKACIDCFE
-428 EDKVFVP
+428 EDRVFVP
-435 EPNWKMNKHNFGW
+435 NPSWKMNKHNFGW

-483 NDLSLKKNLVKDKK
+483 SDLSLKKDLVKNEMN
-497 SINFSK
+497 IQLNK

-512 HESMINVVE
+512 HESMVNVIE

-529 LKEKKSYIVA
+529 LKETKSYVVA

-544 AELVSGDNR
+544 AELVSADSKD
-553 EQYME
+553 QYVE
-558 TRLDNSLRDHALIIA
+558 TRLDDSLRDHALIIA

-606 NALIQE
+606 NSLIQE

>member
-1 MFITKSSQSIKIQSE
+1 MDINETLREKSSFNKRFIFLYLIFGIMGVVFYYQIFNLQISNYSE
-16 VSCPSTPRTKILFLL
+16 YEIAAKNNKNI
-31 RSSTTLSER
+31 
-40 AFACLDEV
+40 
-48 ADAMIIS
+48 
-55 SANEEIS
+55 EIS

-78 VNNLPTFD
+78 VNNIPTFD
-86 LITKPYFIDNPNDFL
+86 LITKPYFIDNPDDFL
-101 LKLSSFIRIDR
+101 LALSSFLKITN
-112 EDKELF
+112 EEKKNF
-118 LTQFKR
+118 LEEFDN

-132 TLKQSI
+132 TLMRSI
-138 SEEERA
+138 TDEEKA
-144 RFLVRSHM
+144 KFLVRSHS
-152 FENTYV
+152 FKNAYV

-184 EETDMLYA
+184 DELDKIYGSL
-192 LQNLNKKINY
+192 NLNNKINFS
-202 TYTNQLIIGKTGLE
+202 YTNQLLVGKTGLE
-216 FIYEDS
+216 VIYEDT
-222 LKGEFGNNLRE
+222 LKGEFGTNIRE
-233 VDAQG
+233 VDARG
-238 KTIDEKIS
+238 RTIDEAIS
-246 SDPEIGKDLYTSL
+246 ASPKTGNNLYTSL
-259 DLKSHQAAHKAFSN
+259 DLKSHQAANKALN
-273 RKGAVV
+273 GRKGAIV
-279 AVDIKD
+279 AIDIKD

-296 FSTNQLANGILKKD
+296 FSANQLANGILKRD

-332 PASAIKPAIAIYGIE
+332 PASSIKPAIAIYGIE
-347 EGLIDWNFSIF
+347 EELIDWDFSLF

-403 SDINQLNKHLL
+403 SDINKLNAHLL
-414 SLGFGQKACIDCFE
+414 SLGFGEKACIDCFD
-428 EDKVFVP
+428 EDRVFVP
-435 EPNWKMNKHNFGW
+435 NPSWKMNKHNFGW

-483 NDLSLKKNLVKDKK
+483 SDLSLKKDLVKNEMN
-497 SINFSK
+497 IQFNK

-512 HESMINVVE
+512 HESMVNVIE

-529 LKEKKSYIVA
+529 LKETKSYVVA

-544 AELVSGDNR
+544 AELVSADSKD
-553 EQYME
+553 QYVE
-558 TRLDNSLRDHALIIA
+558 TRLDDSLRDHALIIA
-573 FGPMPNPRY
+573 FGPIPNPRY

-606 NALIQE
+606 NSLIQE

>member
-1 MFITKSSQSIKIQSE
+1 MIEINETYKEKTSFNKRLIFLYVVFGILGIVFYYQIFNLQISNYSE
-16 VSCPSTPRTKILFLL
+16 YEIAAKNNK
-31 RSSTTLSER
+31 
-40 AFACLDEV
+40 
-48 ADAMIIS
+48 
-55 SANEEIS
+55 NEEIS

-68 IIFDRNGEIL
+68 IIYDRNGEIL
-78 VNNLPTFD
+78 VNNIPSFD
-86 LITKPYFIDNPNDFL
+86 LITKPIFIDDSNDFL
-101 LKLSSFIRIDR
+101 LKLSSFLEID
-112 EDKELF
+112 EDEKKVF
-118 LTQFKR
+118 LSQFEK

-132 TLKQSI
+132 TLMQSI
-138 SEEERA
+138 SDEDRA
-144 RFLVRSHM
+144 KFLVRSHM
-152 FENTYV
+152 FENAYV

-184 EETDMLYA
+184 DELDNMYELKG
-192 LQNLNKKINY
+192 LNQKINF
-202 TYTNQLIIGKTGLE
+202 TYTNQLIVGKTGLE
-216 FIYEDS
+216 FTYEDI
-222 LKGEFGNNLRE
+222 LTGEFGKNLRE
-233 VDAQG
+233 VDARG
-238 KTIDEKIS
+238 RTLGEEIS
-246 SDPEIGKDLYTSL
+246 IESKAGNNLYTSL
-259 DLKSHQAAHKAFSN
+259 DLQSHQAAHKALNN

-279 AVDIKD
+279 AIDIKD

-296 FSTNQLANGILKKD
+296 FSTNQLVNGILQKD
-310 FDQLLSSNEKPFF
+310 LDKLLFSQEKPFF

-332 PASAIKPAIAIYGIE
+332 PASSIKPAIAMFGIDQ
-347 EGLIDWNFSIF
+347 GLIDWNFSIF

-381 NTNLFKAITQSSNT
+381 DTNLFKAITQSSNT

-414 SLGFGQKACIDCFE
+414 SIGFGDKTCIDCFE

-435 EPNWKMNKHNFGW
+435 EPSWKMNKHNFGW

-478 NKGKY
+478 NKGNFY
-483 NDLSLKKNLVKDKK
+483 DLSLKKDLVKNEK
-497 SINFSK
+497 SIEFNK
-503 FSNDDWYKL
+503 FSNDDWFKL
-512 HESMINVVE
+512 HESMVNVIE
-521 GNTGTARR
+521 GNTGTARSLR
-529 LKEKKSYIVA
+529 EKKDYIVA

-553 EQYME
+553 EQYSE
-558 TRLDNSLRDHALIIA
+558 TRLDDSLRDHALIIA

-606 NALIQE
+606 NSLIQE

>member
-1 MFITKSSQSIKIQSE
+1 MDINETLREKSSFNKRFIFLYLIFGIMGVVFYYQIFNLQISNYSE
-16 VSCPSTPRTKILFLL
+16 YEIAAKNNKNI
-31 RSSTTLSER
+31 
-40 AFACLDEV
+40 
-48 ADAMIIS
+48 
-55 SANEEIS
+55 EIS

-78 VNNLPTFD
+78 VNNIPTFD
-86 LITKPYFIDNPNDFL
+86 LITKPYFIDNPDDFL
-101 LKLSSFIRIDR
+101 LALSSFLKITN
-112 EDKELF
+112 EEKKNF
-118 LTQFKR
+118 LEEFDN

-132 TLKQSI
+132 TLMRSI
-138 SEEERA
+138 TDEEKA
-144 RFLVRSHM
+144 KFLVRSHS
-152 FENTYV
+152 FKNAYV

-184 EETDMLYA
+184 DELDKIYGSL
-192 LQNLNKKINY
+192 NLNNKINFS
-202 TYTNQLIIGKTGLE
+202 YTNQLLVGKTGLE
-216 FIYEDS
+216 VIYEDT
-222 LKGEFGNNLRE
+222 LKGEFGTNIRE
-233 VDAQG
+233 VDARG
-238 KTIDEKIS
+238 RTIDEAIS
-246 SDPEIGKDLYTSL
+246 ASPKTGNNLYTSL
-259 DLKSHQAAHKAFSN
+259 DLKSHQAANKALN
-273 RKGAVV
+273 GRKGAIV
-279 AVDIKD
+279 AIDIKD

-296 FSTNQLANGILKKD
+296 FSANQLANGILKRD

-332 PASAIKPAIAIYGIE
+332 PASSIKPAIAIYGIE
-347 EGLIDWNFSIF
+347 EELIDWDFSLF

-403 SDINQLNKHLL
+403 SDINKLNAHLL
-414 SLGFGQKACIDCFE
+414 SLGFGEKACIDCFE
-428 EDKVFVP
+428 EDRVFVP
-435 EPNWKMNKHNFGW
+435 NPSWKMNKHNFGW

-483 NDLSLKKNLVKDKK
+483 SDLSLKKDLVKNEMN
-497 SINFSK
+497 IQFNT

-512 HESMINVVE
+512 HESMVNVIE

-529 LKEKKSYIVA
+529 LKETKSYVVA

-544 AELVSGDNR
+544 AELVSADSKD
-553 EQYME
+553 QYVE
-558 TRLDNSLRDHALIIA
+558 TRLDDSLRDHALIIA
-573 FGPMPNPRY
+573 FGPIPNPRY

-606 NALIQE
+606 NSLIQE

>member
-1 MFITKSSQSIKIQSE
+1 MKDLNKTFQEKSSFNKRLIFLYIAFG
-16 VSCPSTPRTKILFLL
+16 ILGIIFYYQIF
-31 RSSTTLSER
+31 TLQ
-40 AFACLDEV
+40 
-48 ADAMIIS
+48 IS
-55 SANEEIS
+55 NYSQYEIAAENNKNEEIS

-78 VNNLPTFD
+78 VNNIPTFD
-86 LITKPYFIDNPNDFL
+86 LIAKPYLIDDPNEFL
-101 LKLSSFIRIDR
+101 SQLSSFLSIDD
-112 EDKELF
+112 EDRKFF
-118 LTQFKR
+118 LSQFQN
-124 AKALNKEL
+124 AKALNKEI
-132 TLKQSI
+132 TLMQSI
-138 SEEERA
+138 SGEEKA
-144 RFLVRSHM
+144 RFLARNHM
-152 FENTYV
+152 FDNAYV

-171 FSHSIGYVGRPNE
+171 FSHSIGYVGKPNE
-184 EETDMLYA
+184 DQLDKLYSS
-192 LQNLNKKINY
+192 QSLNKKINY
-202 TYTNQLIIGKTGLE
+202 SYTNELIVGKTGLE
-216 FIYEDS
+216 FIYDGT
-222 LKGEFGNNLRE
+222 LKGEFGNNIRE
-233 VDAQG
+233 VDAKG
-238 KTIDEKIS
+238 RTIDEIIIKA
-246 SDPEIGKDLYTSL
+246 PNIGSNLYTSL
-259 DLKSHQAAHKAFSN
+259 DLKSHQAAHKAMNN

-279 AVDIKD
+279 AIDIRD

-296 FSTNQLANGILKKD
+296 FSTNQLSNGILQKE
-310 FDQLLSSNEKPFF
+310 FDLLISSDEKPFF

-332 PASAIKPAIAIYGIE
+332 PASSIKPAIAIFGIE
-347 EGLIDWNFSIF
+347 RELINWDFSIF

-403 SDINQLNKHLL
+403 SNIEELNQHLL
-414 SLGFGQKACIDCFE
+414 SLGFGEITCIDCFD

-435 EPNWKMNKHNFGW
+435 DPSWKMNMHNFGW

-483 NDLSLKKNLVKDKK
+483 FDLSIRKDLIKESK
-497 SINFSK
+497 QIQFDK
-503 FSNDDWYKL
+503 FSDDDWYKL
-512 HESMINVVE
+512 HEAMVNVIE
-521 GNTGTARR
+521 GNTGTAKGLRET
-529 LKEKKSYIVA
+529 KNYIVA

-544 AELVSGDNR
+544 AELISVENR
-553 EQYME
+553 EQFFE
-558 TRLDNSLRDHALIIA
+558 NALDDNLKDHALIIA
-573 FGPMPNPRY
+573 FGPMPNPIY

-606 NALIQE
+606 NSLLPE

>member
-1 MFITKSSQSIKIQSE
+1 MDINETLREKSSFNKRFIFLYLIFGIMGVVFYYQIFNLQISNYSE
-16 VSCPSTPRTKILFLL
+16 YEIAAKNNKNI
-31 RSSTTLSER
+31 
-40 AFACLDEV
+40 
-48 ADAMIIS
+48 
-55 SANEEIS
+55 EIS

-78 VNNLPTFD
+78 VNNIPTFD
-86 LITKPYFIDNPNDFL
+86 LITKPYFIDNPDDFL
-101 LKLSSFIRIDR
+101 LALSSFLKITN
-112 EDKELF
+112 EEKKNF
-118 LTQFKR
+118 LEEFDN

-132 TLKQSI
+132 TLMRSI
-138 SEEERA
+138 TDEEKA
-144 RFLVRSHM
+144 KFLVRSHS
-152 FENTYV
+152 FKNAYV

-171 FSHSIGYVGRPNE
+171 FSHSIGYVGRPNKDE
-184 EETDMLYA
+184 LDKIYSSL
-192 LQNLNKKINY
+192 NLNNKINFS
-202 TYTNQLIIGKTGLE
+202 YTNQLLVGKTGLE
-216 FIYEDS
+216 VIYEDT
-222 LKGEFGNNLRE
+222 LKGEFGTNIRE
-233 VDAQG
+233 VDARG
-238 KTIDEKIS
+238 RTIDEAIS
-246 SDPEIGKDLYTSL
+246 ASPKTGNNLYTSL
-259 DLKSHQAAHKAFSN
+259 DLKSHQAANKALN
-273 RKGAVV
+273 GRKGAIV
-279 AVDIKD
+279 AIDIKD

-296 FSTNQLANGILKKD
+296 FSANQLANGILKRD

-332 PASAIKPAIAIYGIE
+332 PASSIKPAIAIYGIE
-347 EGLIDWNFSIF
+347 EELIDWDFSLF

-403 SDINQLNKHLL
+403 SDINKLNAHLV
-414 SLGFGQKACIDCFE
+414 SLGFGDKACIDCFE
-428 EDKVFVP
+428 EDRVFVP
-435 EPNWKMNKHNFGW
+435 NPSWKMNKHNFGW

-483 NDLSLKKNLVKDKK
+483 SDLSLKKDLVKNEMN
-497 SINFSK
+497 IQFNT

-512 HESMINVVE
+512 HESMVNVIE

-529 LKEKKSYIVA
+529 LKETKSYVVA

-544 AELVSGDNR
+544 AELVSADSKD
-553 EQYME
+553 QYVE
-558 TRLDNSLRDHALIIA
+558 TRLDDSLRDHALIIA
-573 FGPMPNPRY
+573 FGPIPNPRY
-582 AVSVV
+582 AISVV

-606 NALIQE
+606 NSLIQE

>member
-1 MFITKSSQSIKIQSE
+1 MDINETLREKSSFNKRFIFLYLIFGIMGVVFYYQIFNLQISNYSE
-16 VSCPSTPRTKILFLL
+16 YEIAAKNNKNI
-31 RSSTTLSER
+31 
-40 AFACLDEV
+40 
-48 ADAMIIS
+48 
-55 SANEEIS
+55 EIS

-78 VNNLPTFD
+78 VNNIPTFD

-101 LKLSSFIRIDR
+101 LALSSFLKITN
-112 EDKELF
+112 EEKKNF
-118 LTQFKR
+118 LEEFDN

-132 TLKQSI
+132 TLMRSI
-138 SEEERA
+138 TDEEKA
-144 RFLVRSHM
+144 KFLVRSHS
-152 FENTYV
+152 FKNAYV

-184 EETDMLYA
+184 DELDKIYGSL
-192 LQNLNKKINY
+192 NLNNKINFS
-202 TYTNQLIIGKTGLE
+202 YTNQLLVGKTGLE
-216 FIYEDS
+216 VIYEDT
-222 LKGEFGNNLRE
+222 LKGEFGTNVRE
-233 VDAQG
+233 VDARG
-238 KTIDEKIS
+238 RTIDEVIS
-246 SDPEIGKDLYTSL
+246 ASPKTGNNLYTSL
-259 DLKSHQAAHKAFSN
+259 DLKSHQAANKALN
-273 RKGAVV
+273 GRKGAIV
-279 AVDIKD
+279 AIDIKD

-296 FSTNQLANGILKKD
+296 FSANQLANGILKRD

-332 PASAIKPAIAIYGIE
+332 PASSIKPAIAIYGIE
-347 EGLIDWNFSIF
+347 EELIDWDFSLF

-403 SDINQLNKHLL
+403 SDINKLNAHLV
-414 SLGFGQKACIDCFE
+414 SLGFGDKACIDCFE
-428 EDKVFVP
+428 EDRVFVP
-435 EPNWKMNKHNFGW
+435 NPSWKMNKHNFGW

-483 NDLSLKKNLVKDKK
+483 SDLSLKKDLVKNEMN
-497 SINFSK
+497 IQFNT

-512 HESMINVVE
+512 HESMVNVIE

-529 LKEKKSYIVA
+529 LKETKSYVVA

-544 AELVSGDNR
+544 AELVSADSKD
-553 EQYME
+553 QYVE
-558 TRLDNSLRDHALIIA
+558 TRLDDSLRDHALIIA
-573 FGPMPNPRY
+573 FGPIPNPRY
-582 AVSVV
+582 AISVV

-606 NALIQE
+606 NSLIQE